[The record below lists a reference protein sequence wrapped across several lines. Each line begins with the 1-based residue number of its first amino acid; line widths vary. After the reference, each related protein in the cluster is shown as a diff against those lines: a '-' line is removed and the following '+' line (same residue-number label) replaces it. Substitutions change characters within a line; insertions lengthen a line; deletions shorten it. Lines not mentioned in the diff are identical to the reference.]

1 MMGAPISEGA
11 PALALGIDL
20 GGTKIA
26 AGVVDG
32 TGRILGRGH
41 RLTRP
46 REGWEAVVGRM
57 VEAGEEALA
66 EAGAAVDTLVGVGI
80 ASPGPVNPQTGVVV
94 EAANL
99 FFKNVPLVRALYDR
113 FRRPTY
119 LEHDGRAAALGE
131 YRYGAGKGA
140 RNLVFV
146 TVSTGIGAG
155 IVLDGRPLQGSHFSA
170 GELGHTV
177 VVPDGPL
184 CTCGQAGCLEAV
196 ASGTGIAKLAREAM
210 ERGEA
215 PVLKEL
221 AGGDPEQVDAR
232 LVAEAVRRGDPGC
245 REVLDQATFHL
256 GLALAGV
263 VNVIDCDRIV
273 IGGGVAKMGDLLFE
287 PVRRAVASCVVATA
301 RDVQIIPAALGSD
314 AGILGAASLAF
325 RPAGI
330 TPES

>member
-1 MMGAPISEGA
+1 MGMPGDRS

-26 AGVVDG
+26 AGVVDA

-41 RLTRP
+41 RMTQP

-57 VEAGEEALA
+57 VEASEEALA
-66 EAGAAVDTLVGVGI
+66 QAGVALDSLVGVGI

-99 FFKNVPLVRALYDR
+99 FFKNVPLVRALYER

-140 RNLVFV
+140 SNLVFV

-155 IVLDGRPLQGSHFSA
+155 IILGGRPHQGSHFSA

-177 VVPDGPL
+177 VLPEGPQ
-184 CTCGQAGCLEAV
+184 CTCGKHGCLEAV
-196 ASGTGIAKLAREAM
+196 ASGTGIARLAREAM

-215 PVLKEL
+215 PVLERL
-221 AGGDPEQVDAR
+221 AGGDPARVDAR
-232 LVAEAVRRGDPGC
+232 LVAEAVRQGDEGC
-245 REVLDQATFHL
+245 RQVLDQATFYL
-256 GLALAGV
+256 GLALAGLI
-263 VNVIDCDRIV
+263 NVIDCDRIV

-287 PVRRAVASCVVATA
+287 PVRRTVAERVVATA

-314 AGILGAASLAF
+314 AGILGAASLALA
-325 RPAGI
+325 PAGI
-330 TPES
+330 TSAS